1 MPTSLPHPLELQL
14 KINTFGVLTSTKKW
28 HDMLKIPF
36 ISSLNEYIVILV
48 KLLTHLHHDCMYI
61 NIPLYNK

>member
-28 HDMLKIPF
+28 HDMLQIPF
-36 ISSLNEYIVILV
+36 ISSLNEYIILV
-48 KLLTHLHHDCMYI
+48 NT
-61 NIPLYNK
+61 